1 MNAITKSEMSRFK
14 TEEIETTR
22 LPKLMSIREV
32 ARTGVI
38 PEHALRR
45 LIKSGKIPCIY
56 SGRKALIC
64 FDRLCELIGKGE
76 L

>member
-1 MNAITKSEMSRFK
+1 MNAITKSEMSKFK

-32 ARTGVI
+32 ARTGII
-38 PEHALRR
+38 PEHALRL
-45 LIKSGKIPCIY
+45 LIKLGKIPCIY

-64 FDRLCELIGKGE
+64 FDRLCELIEKGE

>member
-1 MNAITKSEMSRFK
+1 MNAITESEMSKFK

-38 PEHALRR
+38 PEHALRQLVR
-45 LIKSGKIPCIY
+45 EGKIPCIY

-64 FDRLCELIGKGE
+64 FDRLCELIVKGE

>member
-1 MNAITKSEMSRFK
+1 MNARTKSEMSQFK
-14 TEEIETTR
+14 TEKIETTR

-32 ARTGVI
+32 AQTGII

-64 FDRLCELIGKGE
+64 FDRLCELIEKGE

>member
-1 MNAITKSEMSRFK
+1 MNAITKSEMPKFK

-22 LPKLMSIREV
+22 LPKMMSIREV

-38 PEHALRR
+38 PEHALRK
-45 LIKSGKIPCIY
+45 LIKLGKIPCIY